1 MSLNHDLFA
10 VQHVSSI
17 DAEYYSSI
25 MPKKE
30 GKDSLQVGYQ
40 TAPVM
45 LSGAC
50 RLCHDQYGVHAN
62 GLCFERC

>member
-17 DAEYYSSI
+17 DAGYYSSI

-30 GKDSLQVGYQ
+30 GKESL
-40 TAPVM
+40 TSR
-45 LSGAC
+45 LSNRAC
-50 RLCHDQYGVHAN
+50 DAVR
-62 GLCFERC
+62 GLLSLP